1 MGFYQLALFPR
12 FWLKALEK
20 WNLTVDLHTALKG
33 PPARLFPRVAGL
45 CCILSH
51 GSVSHFYLF
60 IYFPP
65 MCFLPSSNFTPQ
77 VEPITGERSGC
88 PPAYLRPDTGILPE
102 RSYQKQH
109 KWDTG
114 VRLHSVFSFYSF
126 FFFDAHICLMND
138 NTQRELVAF
147 FYLMGP
153 SRHTIQA
160 VQRKWA
166 H

>member
-33 PPARLFPRVAGL
+33 PPACLLPSVAGL
-45 CCILSH
+45 SCILSRCA
-51 GSVSHFYLF
+51 SKPFWFLF
-60 IYFPP
+60 CVFSF
-65 MCFLPSSNFTPQ
+65 CFQFHTAGRTNYRREARL
-77 VEPITGERSGC
+77 
-88 PPAYLRPDTGILPE
+88 PPARLKPDTGVLLQRSDQE
-102 RSYQKQH
+102 RQ

-114 VRLHSVFSFYSF
+114 AQISTVAESKPLSG
-126 FFFDAHICLMND
+126 AHICLMND
-138 NTQRELVAF
+138 NIEKKLVASF
-147 FYLMGP
+147 FFFFKLMGP